1 MVPATSLD
9 MVPATKFGQ
18 AARLGAWIWC
28 QPPNLDK
35 RRGWAN
41 ARMMMA
47 SVITIDELNANLA
60 EFIGMLLQG
69 GDLPP

>member
-1 MVPATSLD
+1 
-9 MVPATKFGQ
+9 
-18 AARLGAWIWC
+18 
-28 QPPNLDK
+28 
-35 RRGWAN
+35 
-41 ARMMMA
+41 MMMA